1 VFTRRERGKIF
12 SSGKI
17 QTGKCKGRYSVYF
30 DVIMAGFGGQGIQII
45 SQIMVESAINRGLEV
60 TYLPSYGVEKR
71 GGRTN
76 VIVVVSDEEI
86 GSPITNHPLSVIAM
100 DAIALEKYQP
110 QVIPNGILIA
120 NTSLISESLVNR
132 GDIDALKIKCNDEA
146 IALGDPK
153 FANMIAFGA
162 LVEKIDFLDLNEITK
177 VIENVVPERLKDTIP
192 KNLKAIERGMEI
204 VRG

>member
-1 VFTRRERGKIF
+1 M
-12 SSGKI
+12 
-17 QTGKCKGRYSVYF
+17 YF

-45 SQIMVESAINRGLEV
+45 SQIMVEAAINRGLEV

-76 VIVVVSDEEI
+76 VIVVFSDEAI

-110 QVIPNGILIA
+110 QVTPEGILVA
-120 NTSLISESLVNR
+120 NTSLIPESLINR
-132 GDIDALKIKCNDEA
+132 NDIDTVKIRCNDEA
-146 IALGDPK
+146 IVLGNPK

-162 LVEKIDFLDLNEITK
+162 LIEKIDFLNLDDISA
-177 VIENVVPERLKDTIP
+177 VIGNVIPERLQDTIP
-192 KNLKAIERGMEI
+192 KNLEAIARGMEI
-204 VRG
+204 AGE